1 MKKLVVLIVDDS
13 LVMRMIVERSLRQ
26 TGIEVEKVI
35 EAGNGMDALNIMQ
48 RNAVDLVFSDINMP
62 KMDGIEFLRQLHA
75 ADPARQV
82 PILMVTTEGSEAK
95 VLEALS
101 LGAKGYIRKPF
112 TPDQVR
118 EQVALALQS

>member
-13 LVMRMIVERSLRQ
+13 SVMRMIVERSLRQ
-26 TGIEVEKVI
+26 TGIEVEKII
-35 EAGNGMDALNIMQ
+35 EAANGMDALTVMQ

-82 PILMVTTEGSEAK
+82 PILMVTTEASEPK
-95 VLEALS
+95 VIEALA

-112 TPDQVR
+112 TPDQMK

>member
-13 LVMRMIVERSLRQ
+13 SVMRMIVERSLRQ